1 MSTGNNQFLDSVC
14 HHGGAGTT
22 AAGLRAGLP
31 TIVVA
36 FFGDQFFWGDRV
48 EQIGA
53 GPGCLSGDNLNTRD
67 LVNAIQFISNP
78 KVKENAQRIAAQIE
92 TENGCADALR
102 AFHKHLPLDQM
113 HSDLESTYAACCR
126 IPKYNFKVSWP
137 VAQVLL
143 KAQLITEDELSP

>member
-67 LVNAIQFISNP
+67 L
-78 KVKENAQRIAAQIE
+78 
-92 TENGCADALR
+92 
-102 AFHKHLPLDQM
+102 
-113 HSDLESTYAACCR
+113 
-126 IPKYNFKVSWP
+126 
-137 VAQVLL
+137 
-143 KAQLITEDELSP
+143 